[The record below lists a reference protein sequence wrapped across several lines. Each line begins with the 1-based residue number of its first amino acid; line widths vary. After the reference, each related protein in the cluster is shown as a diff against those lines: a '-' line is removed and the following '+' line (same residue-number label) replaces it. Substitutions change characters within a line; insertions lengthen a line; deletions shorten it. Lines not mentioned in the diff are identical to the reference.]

1 MENYDQDKL
10 FVKRSHHSIT
20 GISDSRDPIVV
31 HVVSKRKIIIHDS
44 DSDDTRNTIVRTTTD
59 VLHPKSCTCTRCADI
74 CKFLDNTAQHVGT
87 LSPGATGSSES
98 EGSNSFVS
106 SEEEIYT
113 EAEAKVLKSMF
124 PKSVKVIVGKT
135 RKPPST
141 GFQADT
147 KITRHVIGQ
156 TITTHPTFANQ
167 QSLGAIGSEPTF
179 ELACQLACESQRT
192 HVPSGETPHAAEIVL
207 QNS

>member
-1 MENYDQDKL
+1 MEKYDQDQL
-10 FVKRSHHSIT
+10 FGKRSHHNIT
-20 GISDSRDPIVV
+20 NNSDSRDPTVV

-44 DSDDTRNTIVRTTTD
+44 DSDDTQNTIVRTATD

-113 EAEAKVLKSMF
+113 EAEAKMMKSMF
-124 PKSVKVIVGKT
+124 PKSVKKIVGTT

-141 GFQADT
+141 GFQAET
-147 KITRHVIGQ
+147 KITRHVIAQ
-156 TITTHPTFANQ
+156 TTKTHPTFANQ

-179 ELACQLACESQRT
+179 ELACQLASESQLT
-192 HVPSGETPHAAEIVL
+192 HVPSGATPHAAEIVL
-207 QNS
+207 LLR